1 MHQKYLSNTSRQK
14 ICNFEEEKIYRDFL
28 KSNSVDMN
36 KSPLILQQLY
46 DDDIQLNRL
55 IQTILKQ
62 TESINLDVMK
72 YLKRQKKK
80 ILLCDM
86 YQTSEQL
93 KKGLSGYIVLFFGV
107 RLIQISV

>member
-14 ICNFEEEKIYRDFL
+14 ICNFEEEKIYRDFQKYEQKPL
-28 KSNSVDMN
+28 GFTT
-36 KSPLILQQLY
+36 LILQQLY

-80 ILLCDM
+80 ILLCDV
-86 YQTSEQL
+86 YQT
-93 KKGLSGYIVLFFGV
+93 F
-107 RLIQISV
+107 

>member
-1 MHQKYLSNTSRQK
+1 MM
-14 ICNFEEEKIYRDFL
+14 I
-28 KSNSVDMN
+28 
-36 KSPLILQQLY
+36 
-46 DDDIQLNRL
+46 DIQLNRL

-80 ILLCDM
+80 ILLCDV
-86 YQTSEQL
+86 YQTFEQL
-93 KKGLSGYIVLFFGV
+93 KKGLSGYIVLFLGV

>member
-14 ICNFEEEKIYRDFL
+14 ICNFEEEKIYRDFQ

-62 TESINLDVMK
+62 TERINLDVMK

-80 ILLCDM
+80 ILLCDV
-86 YQTSEQL
+86 YQTFEQL